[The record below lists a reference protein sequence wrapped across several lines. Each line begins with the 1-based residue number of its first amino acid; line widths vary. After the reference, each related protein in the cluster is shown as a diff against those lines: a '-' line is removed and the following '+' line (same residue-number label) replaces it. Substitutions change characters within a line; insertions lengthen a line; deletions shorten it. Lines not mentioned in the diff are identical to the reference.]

1 MSPQAPEVAQV
12 EEANVAT
19 TQPEAAPVATAAA
32 PATKKSGT
40 AKAAKSGKAKAA
52 KKAAKPAK
60 KAAKSAE
67 SNGSGQFGMDRDHDL
82 PWNDKKVA
90 IFKAMK
96 KMGAVGAT
104 NSKSATQIAEK
115 AGVTSR
121 DVRHYCYHAK
131 AAGLVGV
138 HEMADIRGYGF
149 ALTVKGEKIDPVAE
163 LKAQNEG

>member
-12 EEANVAT
+12 EETNVAT
-19 TQPEAAPVATAAA
+19 TQAEAAPVATAAA
-32 PATKKSGT
+32 PAKKSGAKKP
-40 AKAAKSGKAKAA
+40 AKAGKAKAA
-52 KKAAKPAK
+52 AK
-60 KAAKSAE
+60 KATKPAA
-67 SNGSGQFGMDRDHDL
+67 SNGAAQFGMDRDHDL

-104 NSKSATQIAEK
+104 NSKSATEIAEK
-115 AGVTSR
+115 AQVTSR

-138 HEMADIRGYGF
+138 HEMAEIRGYGF
-149 ALTVKGEKIDPVAE
+149 ALTAKGEKIDPVAE
-163 LKAQNEG
+163 LKAQNGSGK

>member
-12 EEANVAT
+12 ENSTPVQEVEAVAT
-19 TQPEAAPVATAAA
+19 PSTTATATK
-32 PATKKSGT
+32 PAKKSGKKA
-40 AKAAKSGKAKAA
+40 AKAAAKKPAKAA
-52 KKAAKPAK
+52 KAAKPA
-60 KAAKSAE
+60 S
-67 SNGSGQFGMDRDHDL
+67 SNGEGKFGIDRDHDL

-104 NSKSATQIAEK
+104 AARSAVDIAER
-115 AGVTSR
+115 AQVTSR

-138 HEMADIRGYGF
+138 HEMAEIRGYGF
-149 ALTVKGEKIDPVAE
+149 ALTAKGEKIDPVAE
-163 LKAQNEG
+163 LKEQNGSGK